1 MRLFLFSGFVLG
13 DDPGY
18 ADHVSQI
25 LKGTYPPIGP
35 HAVFSC
41 RPILLYTIALPV
53 YLFGWYDWS
62 FVLPILLSS
71 LACIVIVYLAGNT
84 LSGTCAAVLASL
96 MFITFPLDAVHAT
109 TLSNDILLSAFVW
122 GGGFLLLLSYNR
134 YHKKGFLLLTTAS
147 GFIVGAAIAIKFNAV
162 VAPAIILM
170 TLLVVL
176 FGRLRRGGYK
186 TFVFWSIGWI
196 AANIILCLFLYWRSG
211 DFLAHYHAE
220 MRFNLDYN
228 PSGYFS
234 GGGDLMRFLL
244 YYPQLI
250 LGIKKEGHLGYQ
262 FMPYGYFFLC
272 FFFCLP
278 LMFLQRFEKL
288 RLPAFMAVLY
298 MIIMEFT
305 PLKLTPNYVPIHR
318 LPRFLHIASI
328 PAAVTMG
335 IALSVSLRMNR
346 RIIKICIWVGILS
359 LGLTSLYWSYVKS
372 TFYKDC
378 SYDQRWAWELVRNT
392 TTKKIITDI
401 EMRNYLM
408 FRSGFQPPARIEY
421 PEKLPQH
428 VPSRSLVILGG
439 ARRPEMHPAYASNWH
454 KNCESKDWLLIS
466 EASYPLKPWRLS
478 KLQIYQIDWDG
489 TKRMDEAVQRPSP
502 RKHYQQHPEIKGMR
516 KIAELDVGD
525 PISEKRL
532 NYQITRLG
540 WKGSR
545 GFSYPDGMN
554 LEDDGIAYH
563 GVERI
568 TLKKMIPHRA
578 IIIIKRL
585 DPTVA
590 HQKVKV
596 YFQNNLIGT
605 WSLSREGLP
614 YHWHES
620 IFEIPPEVVTNTSG
634 ELSFSF
640 QESDA
645 DINSFYYWF
654 YQS

>member
-1 MRLFLFSGFVLG
+1 MILA
-13 DDPGY
+13 Y
-18 ADHVSQI
+18 ADFVSQI
-25 LKGTYPPIGP
+25 LKGTYPPIGS
-35 HAVFSC
+35 HSVFTC
-41 RPILLYTIALPV
+41 RPIVLYSIALPI
-53 YLFGWYDWS
+53 YLFGWFDWS
-62 FVLPILLSS
+62 FVLPILLAS

-84 LSGTCAAVLASL
+84 LSGTYAGVLASL
-96 MFITFPLDAVHAT
+96 LFITFPLDVVHAT
-109 TLSNDILLSAFVW
+109 TLSNDILLSAFIW
-122 GGGFLLLLSYNR
+122 GGGYLLLLSYNN
-134 YHKKGFLLLTTAS
+134 YHKKRFLLLTTAS
-147 GFIVGAAIAIKFNAV
+147 GFIVGASVAIKFNAV
-162 VAPAIILM
+162 VAPAIFLM

-186 TFVFWSIGWI
+186 IPIFWSIGWI
-196 AANIILCLFLYWRSG
+196 AANIILCLFLHSRSG

-220 MRFNLDYN
+220 IRFNLDYN

-234 GGGDLMRFLL
+234 GGRSLMRFLL

-250 LGIKKEGHLGYQ
+250 LGIKKEGHVGYQ

-278 LMFLQRFEKL
+278 LIFLQRFEKL

-318 LPRFLHIASI
+318 LPRFLHIASM

-335 IALSVSLRMNR
+335 IALSVFLGMNR
-346 RIIKICIWVGILS
+346 RVIKICIWTGILL

-392 TTKKIITDI
+392 TAKNIITDI
-401 EMRNYLM
+401 DMRNYLM
-408 FRSGFQPPARIEY
+408 FRSGFQPPARIQY
-421 PEKLPQH
+421 PERLPIN
-428 VPSRSLVILGG
+428 VPPQSLVILGG
-439 ARRPEMHPAYASNWH
+439 ARRPDIHPTCATNWY
-454 KNCESKDWLLIS
+454 KNCEIKDWLLIS
-466 EASYPLKPWRLS
+466 EDSYPLKPWRLS
-478 KLQIYQIDWDG
+478 TLRIYQIDSG
-489 TKRMDEAVQRPSP
+489 GSKRIGEEVQIPTPSEY
-502 RKHYQQHPEIKGMR
+502 YQHHPEINGMR
-516 KIAELDVGD
+516 KIAELNVGD
-525 PISEKRL
+525 PVSEKGL
-532 NYQITRLG
+532 NYQIARLG

-545 GFSYPDGMN
+545 DFYYPDGVY

-563 GVERI
+563 GEERI
-568 TLKKMIPHRA
+568 TLKKLIPHKA
-578 IIIIKRL
+578 IIIVKRL

-605 WSLSREGLP
+605 WSLSRDGLP

-620 IFEIPPEVVTNTSG
+620 IFKIPPEVVTGTSG

-640 QESDA
+640 EESDA

-654 YQS
+654 YQA